1 MKKLIVSFVLVTLL
15 LSIAGIGMVAASK
28 PNHTPAKNP
37 EYEFSLP
44 ENAVEVSPGVFYLGE
59 SQDVDGKPVKGYAF
73 VHYTKGYEPDVLE
86 TGDSTYDTSTCYS
99 FIWEDIKWNPEN
111 VEDYVIYP
119 ENRRGLDP
127 NSILT
132 TFGTSVSTWEFAGQ
146 TSEQYNII
154 GTGSLV
160 EEKITRKRLDG
171 INMVRF
177 GNLPGN
183 IIAMNI
189 IWSNGINLVEWDQ
202 IYDDKDFDWSLD
214 CETEDCTTKM
224 DLQNIATHEL
234 GHAVGLGDLY
244 SDACNN
250 QTMYGYS
257 TEGDTKKRTL
267 ESGDIAGLNILYG

>member
-1 MKKLIVSFVLVTLL
+1 
-15 LSIAGIGMVAASK
+15 MVAASK

-73 VHYTKGYEPDVLE
+73 VHYAKGYEPDVLE

>member
-73 VHYTKGYEPDVLE
+73 VHYAKGYEPDVLE